1 MKKILVP
8 CDFSVPAISAYRVA
22 LDLAAKAKGTVHVLH
37 IVELPVLHDSVL
49 MPALSFEKALLRELR
64 DKAIKR
70 FEVIAKK
77 YANAKVKVVF
87 HALFGAIQTKV
98 DDYIRKNGI
107 DQVVMGSHGASGI
120 REVFLGSNAEKMIR
134 QARVPVL
141 IVKEYSKKPIA
152 SIVMP
157 CSLDSDHQQ
166 LFFANVRTL
175 QQFFNA
181 KLHLVWINTPLT
193 FTPDTTSRE
202 RLQYLATAAGL
213 KNYTINV
220 FSEYRE
226 EQGIIQFNKLVK
238 GDMIAIGTHGRKGLD
253 HVLLGSLSEDI
264 ANHATTWVWTSPLMK
279 PARKGK

>member
-8 CDFSVPAISAYRVA
+8 CDFSTPAISAYRVA

-49 MPALSFEKALLRELR
+49 MPVLSFEKVLLKELR
-64 DKAIKR
+64 DNAIKR
-70 FEVIAKK
+70 FDAVAKK
-77 YANAKVKVVF
+77 YANPKVKVLF

-107 DQVVMGSHGASGI
+107 NQVVMGSHGASGV

-134 QARVPVL
+134 QAKVPVL
-141 IVKEYSKKPIA
+141 IVKEYSKKPITN
-152 SIVMP
+152 IVMP
-157 CSLDSDHQQ
+157 CALDTEHQQ
-166 LFFANVRTL
+166 LFLANVKNL

-193 FTPDTTSRE
+193 FTPDTTSRA
-202 RLQYLATAAGL
+202 RLQFLATSAEL

-226 EQGIIQFNKLVK
+226 EQGIIQFNKQVK
-238 GDMIAIGTHGRKGLD
+238 GDLIAIGTHGRKGLD

-264 ANHATTWVWTSPLMK
+264 ANHASTWVWTSPLVKM
-279 PARKGK
+279 RK